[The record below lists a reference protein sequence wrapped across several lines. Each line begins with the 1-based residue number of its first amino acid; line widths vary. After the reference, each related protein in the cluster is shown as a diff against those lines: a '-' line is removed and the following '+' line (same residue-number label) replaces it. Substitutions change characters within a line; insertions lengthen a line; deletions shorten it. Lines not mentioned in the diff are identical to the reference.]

1 MIFLLIKIMVTAGLI
16 VLISEIAKV
25 NDKLGGLI
33 AAMPIMTLLVILWM
47 YYEGNSD
54 EKISSHMSYTLLY
67 IVPTIPMFIVFP
79 FVISKFGFYIAFLIS
94 ILVTVIF
101 VTILNFLI
109 KNGLTIFIHPAIT
122 ISSTS

>member
-1 MIFLLIKIMVTAGLI
+1 MFFLLTKIIMTAVLI

-47 YYEGNSD
+47 YYDGNSN
-54 EKISSHMSYTLLY
+54 EKISSHISYTLFY
-67 IVPTIPMFIVFP
+67 IVPTIPMFVIFP

-94 ILVTVIF
+94 ILITVIS
-101 VTILNFLI
+101 VTILNFFI
-109 KNGLTIFIHPAIT
+109 KI
-122 ISSTS
+122 

>member
-1 MIFLLIKIMVTAGLI
+1 MLFLIIKIIVTAILI

-33 AAMPIMTLLVILWM
+33 SAMPIITLLVILWM
-47 YYEGNSD
+47 YYDGNSD

-67 IVPTIPMFIVFP
+67 IVPTVPMFLIFP

-94 ILVTVIF
+94 IFVTVIS

-109 KNGLTIFIHPAIT
+109 KI
-122 ISSTS
+122 

>member
-1 MIFLLIKIMVTAGLI
+1 MIFLLIKIIVTAGLI
-16 VLISEIAKV
+16 VLISEIAKA

-94 ILVTVIF
+94 ILVTVIS

-109 KNGLTIFIHPAIT
+109 KI
-122 ISSTS
+122 

>member
-1 MIFLLIKIMVTAGLI
+1 MFFLITKILVTAALI

-33 AAMPIMTLLVILWM
+33 AAMPIMTMLVILWM

-94 ILVTVIF
+94 ILVTVIS

-109 KNGLTIFIHPAIT
+109 KI
-122 ISSTS
+122 

>member
-1 MIFLLIKIMVTAGLI
+1 MLFLIIKIIVTAILI

-33 AAMPIMTLLVILWM
+33 SAMPIITLLVILWM
-47 YYEGNSD
+47 YYDGNSD

-67 IVPTIPMFIVFP
+67 IVPTVPMFLIFP

-94 ILVTVIF
+94 ILVTVIS

-109 KNGLTIFIHPAIT
+109 KI
-122 ISSTS
+122 